1 VEYLGLVVELLFF
14 GLGLYLYLLVRGFIR
29 PGSEEQRQ
37 QLDTFR
43 KKNGWWLRILS
54 LALMAV
60 MAANIYLHLMDLMS
74 SQ

>member
-1 VEYLGLVVELLFF
+1 MEYLGLVVELLFF

-29 PGSEEQRQ
+29 PGNDEQRH
-37 QLDTFR
+37 QLDAFR